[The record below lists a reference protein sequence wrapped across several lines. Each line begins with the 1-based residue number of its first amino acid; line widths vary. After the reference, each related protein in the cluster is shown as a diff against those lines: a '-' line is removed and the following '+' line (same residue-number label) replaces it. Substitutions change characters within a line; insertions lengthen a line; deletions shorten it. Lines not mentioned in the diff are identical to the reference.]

1 MIRPKNLDMNKIN
14 KLFNENFIF
23 DKEELNKGCT
33 RFIITPKRESLPIVK
48 GVKNARQ
55 HKL

>member
-23 DKEELNKGCT
+23 DKAELSKGCT
-33 RFIITPKRESLPIVK
+33 RFIITPKRESLPIIK
-48 GVKNARQ
+48 GVKNAG
-55 HKL
+55 

>member
-1 MIRPKNLDMNKIN
+1 MIRPKNLDMDKIN

-33 RFIITPKRESLPIVK
+33 RFIITPRRESLPIIK
-48 GVKNARQ
+48 GVKNAG
-55 HKL
+55 